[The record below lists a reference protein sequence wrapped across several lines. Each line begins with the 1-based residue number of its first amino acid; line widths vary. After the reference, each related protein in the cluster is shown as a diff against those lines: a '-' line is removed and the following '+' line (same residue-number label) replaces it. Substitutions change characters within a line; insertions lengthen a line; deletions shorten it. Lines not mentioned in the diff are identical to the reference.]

1 MITGGGEV
9 EEKKKRGNHFF
20 IAWAIC
26 CSACDDS
33 SAKRTPVL
41 ALCFMYFS
49 QHLVTHCLFFC
60 VYVLFAVRFIVS
72 AGRKD
77 VIKKPKTT
85 EEEKSYLTFS
95 SAGSI
100 SFLRNESTQ
109 SLKQRSTSELYM
121 RRLRA
126 RFFGVSG
133 LFVFFGVE

>member
-1 MITGGGEV
+1 
-9 EEKKKRGNHFF
+9 
-20 IAWAIC
+20 
-26 CSACDDS
+26 
-33 SAKRTPVL
+33 
-41 ALCFMYFS
+41 MYFS